1 LSECTIALIILIST
15 FRHYLSSGG
24 QHQEPQHRPAAE
36 PDQRPP
42 EDVGGGHLQG
52 RSRRQLLGLDD
63 EDLQLSGPGHQ
74 HPDQD
79 LIAETSPQL

>member
-1 LSECTIALIILIST
+1 VRLVTLLTCV
-15 FRHYLSSGG
+15 YSSG

-52 RSRRQLLGLDD
+52 RSGRQLLGQGFDAIYEVSQVIYLF
-63 EDLQLSGPGHQ
+63 QLN
-74 HPDQD
+74 
-79 LIAETSPQL
+79 